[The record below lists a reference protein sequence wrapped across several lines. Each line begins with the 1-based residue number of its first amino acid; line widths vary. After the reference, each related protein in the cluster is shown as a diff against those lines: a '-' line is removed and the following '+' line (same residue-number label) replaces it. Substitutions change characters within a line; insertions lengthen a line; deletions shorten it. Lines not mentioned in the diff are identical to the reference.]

1 MMRRPVISWK
11 RAANDNVPLPRAADR
26 ARRRLRPHRSA
37 VPLVR
42 SEPFRIGARPLL
54 IVAFSILLLAALC
67 GAFLIGL
74 AAVGVLAAAI
84 ASVELARRHLRR
96 KPPLGVLDHQVVG

>member
-1 MMRRPVISWK
+1 MMRRPVTSWK
-11 RAANDNVPLPRAADR
+11 RAANDNVPAARVRDR
-26 ARRRLRPHRSA
+26 SRRPIPPHRSA

-42 SEPFRIGARPLL
+42 SQPLRVGARPLL
-54 IVAFSILLLAALC
+54 IVGFSILLLAALC

-84 ASVELARRHLRR
+84 TGVEVMRRHLRR

>member
-11 RAANDNVPLPRAADR
+11 RAANDNVPPPRAAGR
-26 ARRRLRPHRSA
+26 ARRPLRPHRSA
-37 VPLVR
+37 VPLAR
-42 SEPFRIGARPLL
+42 SEPFRIAARPLL

-84 ASVELARRHLRR
+84 ASMELARRHLRR
-96 KPPLGVLDHQVVG
+96 KPSLGVLDHQVVG